1 MSWESWHQSGTLQT
15 DHSSKPVDPQKYG
28 QFDEVCVCALAK
40 DLNCSGT
47 GAILTWNQNPQP
59 GCQSF
64 LEHLELTSHNFYFF
78 IPKITLIYHQNHQIT
93 TSIWSFKALVNSRGK
108 TSAGQRLHCF
118 RLVPARP
125 STNDKE
131 SPAMF
136 RHPQI
141 KESLDDLWIS
151 GHWIN
156 WMMVIETSKLHH
168 GQSWI
173 IMKGKGSLVCHMNP
187 YEISQISKYQSVR
200 VPVIFPTQNGDVRAV
215 QGGAKS

>member
-1 MSWESWHQSGTLQT
+1 
-15 DHSSKPVDPQKYG
+15 
-28 QFDEVCVCALAK
+28 
-40 DLNCSGT
+40 
-47 GAILTWNQNPQP
+47 
-59 GCQSF
+59 
-64 LEHLELTSHNFYFF
+64 
-78 IPKITLIYHQNHQIT
+78 
-93 TSIWSFKALVNSRGK
+93 
-108 TSAGQRLHCF
+108 
-118 RLVPARP
+118 
-125 STNDKE
+125 
-131 SPAMF
+131 MF